1 MGSVSSDRKHNPTFH
16 IQSVQYPETI
26 QRPRFHK
33 YNTLKPPDE
42 GRATNSRQKTYNGIV
57 FVPRVAAS
65 SSTPNHHNPRVYL
78 SFLNYFFLL
87 SPPNNHK
94 PRGYLSVLFSSS
106 HSHASFSFSPLSVFS
121 LSPEKMETPAYDF
134 DSLTDLPPLPPS
146 DFTPSNAF
154 TFPDHNLDFSFL
166 DSTLSLLNRHHLS
179 ESTRLEQIFYDSTH
193 TQLFH
198 NDDTTTTTTPFL
210 HLPDLKSIDA
220 VEEPTTMKLFPSL
233 SPPLPAAKR
242 QKLNSTSS
250 STTSGSPTASNDGG
264 IITKRRKISDKI
276 RSLEK
281 LMPWER
287 KMNLA
292 MTLEESHKY
301 IKFLQSQI
309 ASLRWMPLE
318 SVYNTAGE
326 VGETDLLKSLTRQQI
341 LQVLANSPGSRNV
354 LSSRGVC
361 VFSYEQLLS
370 LKTMSR
376 NL

>member
-1 MGSVSSDRKHNPTFH
+1 
-16 IQSVQYPETI
+16 
-26 QRPRFHK
+26 
-33 YNTLKPPDE
+33 
-42 GRATNSRQKTYNGIV
+42 
-57 FVPRVAAS
+57 
-65 SSTPNHHNPRVYL
+65 
-78 SFLNYFFLL
+78 
-87 SPPNNHK
+87 
-94 PRGYLSVLFSSS
+94 
-106 HSHASFSFSPLSVFS
+106 
-121 LSPEKMETPAYDF
+121 METPAYDF

-154 TFPDHNLDFSFL
+154 TFSDHNLDFSFL

-198 NDDTTTTTTPFL
+198 NDDTTTTTSPFL

-326 VGETDLLKSLTRQQI
+326 VGESDLLKSLTRQQI

>member
-1 MGSVSSDRKHNPTFH
+1 VSPPPLHNP
-16 IQSVQYPETI
+16 ITI
-26 QRPRFHK
+26 PHVSISLFF
-33 YNTLKPPDE
+33 
-42 GRATNSRQKTYNGIV
+42 II
-57 FVPRVAAS
+57 
-65 SSTPNHHNPRVYL
+65 
-78 SFLNYFFLL
+78 SFFL

-154 TFPDHNLDFSFL
+154 TFSDHNL

-326 VGETDLLKSLTRQQI
+326 VGESDLLKSLTRQQI

-376 NL
+376 NH